1 MWLYIV
7 ALFLLIVGIVG
18 GVLTG
23 GIFTIVLI
31 PLGIIALVSAIA
43 VGAWG
48 RAAQGRHAASTDA
61 TQPTGRPLPASEH
74 SNSPAAPS
82 TPDQLADARRVHQ

>member
-1 MWLYIV
+1 MWLYIL
-7 ALFLLIVGIVG
+7 ALFLLIFGIVG

-43 VGAWG
+43 YGSWG
-48 RAAQGRHAASTDA
+48 RAAQGRQGASTDA
-61 TQPTGRPLPASEH
+61 KPSAGRPLPASQH
-74 SNSPAAPS
+74 SNTPSAPS
-82 TPDQLADARRVHQ
+82 TPEDLTEARRVQQ